1 MEMNKRMRELKEKM
15 DAKVAEARSLLD
27 GDNKDVEKSTK
38 LMNEVDDL
46 KKEFDLEKRLFENE
60 QEEAKKASDKQAE
73 KKAKNDST
81 KKFAATIRAMVRKT
95 VTPMSEGVDADGGY
109 TVPEDI
115 STRIEQY
122 PTADF
127 SVEPYITTENVT
139 TNKGA
144 RTYETKGTVTPFA
157 EVDEGG
163 AIPPVATPQFERK
176 SYTISDK
183 GGYIPVTKDL
193 MNDSDTNLEAY
204 LIDKLGEKRTATIN
218 DEFFTA
224 MTATGGEGEPVA
236 PADIATINDIKK
248 IINVTIG
255 SAYDSQIMVND
266 DGWNWLDCLEDRN
279 GRPLLTP
286 YGDSNNRVGELSVG
300 GSIIRVVRVPKGVWA
315 STETHMPII
324 IGDTKAAFKRFDRQQ
339 LELKI
344 SDVAAVTG
352 FNAFEQ
358 NGALIR
364 AIMRDD
370 AKVWDYGAFVY
381 GQIAFPTEAEGTD
394 SGTEAGT
401 DAGTDAGTETDGEG

>member
-27 GDNKDVEKSTK
+27 GENKDVEKSTK

-46 KKEFDLEKRLFENE
+46 QKEFDLEKRLFEKE
-60 QEEAKKASDKQAE
+60 LEVVKAAADKTAE
-73 KKAKNDST
+73 KKKAADST
-81 KKFAATIRAMVRKT
+81 KKFAATVRAMVRKN

-122 PTADF
+122 PTEEF
-127 SVEPYITTENVT
+127 SVENFITTENVT

-144 RTYETKGTVTPFA
+144 RTYERKGTITPFA
-157 EVDEGG
+157 SLDEGG
-163 AIPPVATPQFERK
+163 AIPVEAIPHFERK
-176 SYTISDK
+176 AYAIDDK
-183 GGYIPVTKDL
+183 GGIIPITNDL
-193 MNDSDTNLEAY
+193 LNDSDTNLTAY
-204 LIDKLGEKRTATIN
+204 VVEWLRKKQIATIN
-218 DEFFTA
+218 SEFFTA
-224 MTATGGEGEPVA
+224 MTATGGQGEPEA
-236 PADIATINDIKK
+236 PVDIATIKDIKT

-255 SAYDSQIMVND
+255 SAYNSLIMVND
-266 DGWNWLDCLEDRN
+266 DGWNWLDCLEDKN

-286 YGDSNNRVGELSVG
+286 YSGEQDNRIAKLSIG
-300 GSIIRVVRVPKGVWA
+300 GKIITVVNVPNDVWA

-339 LELKI
+339 MDIKI
-344 SDVAAVTG
+344 SDVAAVEG
-352 FNAFEQ
+352 FNAFQQ

-364 AIMRDD
+364 AFLRDD
-370 AKVWDYGAFVY
+370 AGVWDYDAFVY

-394 SGTEAGT
+394 
-401 DAGTDAGTETDGEG
+401 TETTGGKG

>member
-1 MEMNKRMRELKEKM
+1 MEMNKKMREIKEQM
-15 DAKVAEARSLLD
+15 EAKTNKAKALLDGEDKDVDKATSLLD
-27 GDNKDVEKSTK
+27 
-38 LMNEVDDL
+38 EVDNL
-46 KKEFDLEKRLFENE
+46 KKEFDAEKRLFEID
-60 QEEAKKASDKQAE
+60 QAKAKAAADKQAE
-73 KKAKNDST
+73 KKAEKDST
-81 KKFAATIRAMVRKT
+81 KKFAKTVRAMVRKD

-115 STRIEQY
+115 STKIEEY
-122 PTADF
+122 PSADF
-127 SVEPYITTENVT
+127 SVEPYITTEKVT

-163 AIPPVATPQFERK
+163 AIPPIAIPQFERK
-176 SYTISDK
+176 SYVISDK
-183 GGYIPVTKDL
+183 GGYIPVTNDL
-193 MNDSDTNLEAY
+193 LNDSDTNLEAY
-204 LIDKLGEKRTATIN
+204 LVDKLRDKRTATIN

-224 MTATGGEGEPVA
+224 MSDTGEGT
-236 PADIATINDIKK
+236 PADIATINDIKR
-248 IINVTIG
+248 IINVVIG
-255 SAYDSQIMVND
+255 SAYNSQIMVND

-286 YGDSNNRVGELSVG
+286 YGDSDNRVGELSVG
-300 GSIIRVVRVPKGVWA
+300 GSIIKVIRVPNEVWA

-370 AKVWDYGAFVY
+370 AKVWDEGAFVY
-381 GQIAFPTEAEGTD
+381 GQIAFPSGAEGTD
-394 SGTEAGT
+394 GVDDGDGT
-401 DAGTDAGTETDGEG
+401 DEG

>member
-1 MEMNKRMRELKEKM
+1 MNMNKKMREIKEKM
-15 DAKVAEARSLLD
+15 DAKVLEARALLD
-27 GDNKDVEKSTK
+27 GENKDVEKSAK
-38 LMNEVDDL
+38 LMNEVDEL
-46 KKEFDLEKRLFENE
+46 KKEFDIEKRLFENQ
-60 QEEAKKASDKQAE
+60 QEEAKAASDKKAE
-73 KKAKNDST
+73 KKAEKDST
-81 KKFAATIRAMVRKT
+81 MKFAKTVRAMVRKD

-109 TVPEDI
+109 TVPVDI

-144 RTYETKGTVTPFA
+144 RTYEAKGTVVPFA
-157 EVDEGG
+157 KVDEGG
-163 AIPPVATPQFERK
+163 AIPPVATPKFERK

-183 GGYIPVTKDL
+183 GGYVPVTKDL

-204 LIDKLGEKRTATIN
+204 LIGKLGEKRTATIN
-218 DEFFTA
+218 DEFFSG
-224 MTATGGEGEPVA
+224 MTATGGEGQQDAPV
-236 PADIATINDIKK
+236 DIETINDIKK

-255 SAYDSQIMVND
+255 SAYNSQIMVND
-266 DGWNWLDCLEDRN
+266 DGWNWLDCLEDKN

-300 GSIIRVVRVPKGVWA
+300 GSIITVVRVPKKVWA

-370 AKVWDYGAFVY
+370 AKVWDKDAFVY
-381 GQIAFPTEAEGTD
+381 GQIAFPEETEGTD
-394 SGTEAGT
+394 
-401 DAGTDAGTETDGEG
+401 EG

>member
-1 MEMNKRMRELKEKM
+1 MEMNKRMRELRDQIVEKNAEANKLYYGENPDKEK
-15 DAKVAEARSLLD
+15 AVKILD
-27 GDNKDVEKSTK
+27 EVDKLKEDFEVEKRFFK
-38 LMNEVDDL
+38 
-46 KKEFDLEKRLFENE
+46 NE
-60 QEEAKKASDKQAE
+60 QEEAKKASDKAFE

-81 KKFAATIRAMVRKT
+81 KKFAATVRAMVRKN

-115 STRIEQY
+115 STKIEQY
-122 PTADF
+122 PVATF
-127 SVEPYITTENVT
+127 SVEPYITTEKVT

-163 AIPPVATPQFERK
+163 AIPPVATPKFERK

-183 GGYIPVTKDL
+183 GGYVPVTNDL
-193 MNDSDTNLEAY
+193 MNDSDTNFEAY
-204 LIDKLGEKRTATIN
+204 LIGKFGEKRIATIN
-218 DEFFTA
+218 SEFFTA
-224 MTATGGEGEPVA
+224 MTATGGTGEPEA
-236 PADIATINDIKK
+236 PVDIATIKDIKT

-255 SAYDSQIMVND
+255 SAYNSQIMVND

-300 GSIIRVVRVPKGVWA
+300 GSIITVVRVPKKVWA

-370 AKVWDYGAFVY
+370 AKVWDTDAFIY
-381 GQIAFPTEAEGTD
+381 GQIAFPTETEGTD
-394 SGTEAGT
+394 AET
-401 DAGTDAGTETDGEG
+401 DTDGEG